1 MPFLTPRTTVDYL
14 LEHRLLTPAC
24 VLDADLA
31 VEEVSQRNSNYKVTR
46 TSGPCYLLKQGLD
59 RERAAALDREA
70 LVYARIRG
78 APDGRTLRPHTVR
91 LFRHDPVENVLVL
104 EFVRRAEDLRGYH
117 ARRGFSTAHARGMAR
132 VLAAVHQLPPD
143 FLASLPARSGAA
155 VETTEDARLD
165 PPWVLSA
172 HRPGVEVLRHVSA
185 GALDLIG
192 IVQQT
197 ERFAGHLD
205 ELRGEWAPSCVIH
218 GDVRWGNWL
227 LCRGARRER
236 LKLVDWELAG
246 IGDPCWDVGSILSD
260 YLSWWLLNLPQLAM
274 DAMRTLPA
282 PALSALRGMQRAT
295 GAFWREY
302 CRVAALDGDPRR
314 RFLRRAM
321 RYGGARLMQTAY
333 EQLQSSWRMNAVAL
347 QLLQLSLNVLNR
359 PDDALRHL
367 CGTAPYDMAES

>member
-1 MPFLTPRTTVDYL
+1 MSFLTPRTTVDYL
-14 LEHRLLTPAC
+14 LEHRLITPAC

-31 VEEVSQRNSNYKVTR
+31 VEEVARRNSNFKVTR
-46 TSGPCYLLKQGLD
+46 TPGPCYMLKQGLD
-59 RERAAALDREA
+59 RERAGAVDREA
-70 LVYARIRG
+70 LVYARIG
-78 APDGRTLRPHTVR
+78 GSPDGRALRPHTVR
-91 LFRHDPVENVLVL
+91 FFRHDPAEHVLVL

-117 ARRGFSTAHARGMAR
+117 SRRGFSTAHARGMGG
-132 VLAAVHQLPPD
+132 VLAAVHRLPPD
-143 FLASLPARSGAA
+143 FLAPARNGAA
-155 VETTEDARLD
+155 VGTTEDARLD

-172 HRPGVEVLRHVSA
+172 HQPGVEVLRHVSA

-197 ERFAGHLD
+197 DRFAGHLD
-205 ELRGEWAPSCVIH
+205 VLRGEWAPSCVIH
-218 GDVRWGNWL
+218 GDLRWSNWL
-227 LCRGARRER
+227 LCSGARRKK

-260 YLSWWLLNLPQLAM
+260 YLSWWLLNLPQVAAE
-274 DAMRTLPA
+274 AMRTLPA
-282 PALSALRGMQRAT
+282 PALTALRRMHRAI

-302 CRVAALDGDPRR
+302 CRAAALDDDLRP

-333 EQLQSSWRMNAVAL
+333 EQLQSSWRMNAVGL
-347 QLLQLSLNVLNR
+347 QLLQLSFNVLDR

-367 CGTAPYDMAES
+367 CGAGPDAAAGS